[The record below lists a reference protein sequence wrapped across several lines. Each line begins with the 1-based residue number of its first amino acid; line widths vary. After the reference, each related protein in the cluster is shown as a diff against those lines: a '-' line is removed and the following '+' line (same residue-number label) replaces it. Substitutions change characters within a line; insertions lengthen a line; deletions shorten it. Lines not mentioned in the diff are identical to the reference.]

1 MKRTLSLLLTAALA
15 FSLLAGCGPK
25 NPPAESSGSAN
36 PGASSSQPDG
46 SASEPGGN
54 TSEGF
59 TLPKVMVL
67 SGPTGVGAAKLMADG
82 EYAEEHRE
90 ENGGFPY
97 DPDGHLYCIDS
108 ITVVTDNAQVQSALV
123 NKDVDI
129 AAIATNSAANL
140 YAQSDGAIQVLAVNT
155 LGVLYILEKGDTV
168 HSMADLAGKTLYA
181 PSNTKGANPEHILN
195 HLLEG
200 NGVDPADVTIEWL
213 TPQEITAKMSSSDA
227 GICMLP
233 VPAATALLV
242 KDSGVREATSLSD
255 AWQDLENSPC
265 LWAVWWPAPSILRRI
280 PWEWRP
286 SWPPMRSP
294 STISATPP
302 TAPTPP
308 PWWLST
314 GSPPTTRWPPG
325 PSPSA
330 PSPSSPARRCGPCWR
345 TTTRF
350 SSRWSPS
357 PSAAAC
363 PTTPSTMGWAKSL
376 KKFLYAL
383 PAPAFWLGVWQL
395 CAFLV
400 DRRLNGK
407 GNELRLP
414 YPSPSGTP

>member
-25 NPPAESSGSAN
+25 NPPAGTSGSAN

-54 TSEGF
+54 ASEGF

-108 ITVVTDNAQVQSALV
+108 ITVVTDNPQVQSALV

-168 HSMADLAGKTLYA
+168 HNIADLAGKTLYA

-200 NGVDPADVTIEWL
+200 NGVSPSDVTIEWL
-213 TPQEITAKMSSSDA
+213 TPQEITAKMTSSDA
-227 GICMLP
+227 GLCMLP

-242 KDSGVREATSLSD
+242 KDSGVREAISLSD
-255 AWQDLENSPC
+255 AWQDLE
-265 LWAVWWPAPSILRRI
+265 
-280 PWEWRP
+280 
-286 SWPPMRSP
+286 
-294 STISATPP
+294 
-302 TAPTPP
+302 
-308 PWWLST
+308 
-314 GSPPTTRWPPG
+314 GSPLPMG
-325 PSPSA
+325 CVV
-330 PSPSSPARRCGPCWR
+330 ARTAYIEENP
-345 TTTRF
+345 
-350 SSRWSPS
+350 
-357 PSAAAC
+357 
-363 PTTPSTMGWAKSL
+363 
-376 KKFLYAL
+376 
-383 PAPAFWLGVWQL
+383 LGVE
-395 CAFLV
+395 AFLAAYEKSIDYISDPANSADASALV
-400 DRRLNGK
+400 AQYEFAPNDKVAAKAIPQCSLTFVTGQEMRTMLEDYYEILFQMEPKSIG
-407 GNELRLP
+407 GGLP
-414 YPSPSGTP
+414 YDSFYYGVG